1 MHFNVDRIAVL
12 AGLGGG
18 RSSGLMKEG
27 APAPAAAPA
36 PVKATAPPKP
46 PAPTPTAKAS
56 PAPSAAPSMG
66 AKKMEEEYDENYM
79 ADEGYMADEEYMSDE
94 GYHSM
99 GGGMDMSDVVY
110 EVDETALMEALV
122 DMREKRINESRVRA
136 AVRTELNDILNGM
149 ESGSRWM
156 YGDRKPGAS
165 GSGKVHRGFL
175 GPGFR

>member
-1 MHFNVDRIAVL
+1 
-12 AGLGGG
+12 
-18 RSSGLMKEG
+18 
-27 APAPAAAPA
+27 
-36 PVKATAPPKP
+36 
-46 PAPTPTAKAS
+46 
-56 PAPSAAPSMG
+56 
-66 AKKMEEEYDENYM
+66 
-79 ADEGYMADEEYMSDE
+79 
-94 GYHSM
+94 M